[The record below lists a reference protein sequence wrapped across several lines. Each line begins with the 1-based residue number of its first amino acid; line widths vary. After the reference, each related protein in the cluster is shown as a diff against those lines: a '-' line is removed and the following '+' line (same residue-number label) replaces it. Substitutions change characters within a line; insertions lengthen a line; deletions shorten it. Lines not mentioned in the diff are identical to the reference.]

1 MGALV
6 SLSEFLSRVE
16 EIAAENPAYRT
27 GGSGMDGTCDCVGLI
42 MGAVRRAGGKWP
54 WLHSSNDAAR
64 KGVTALEQIGKVS
77 DLVPGEMVFKHLK
90 PGDSGY
96 DLPKRYAGD
105 PDRNDYVHV
114 GVVLSVNPLRIR
126 HMTSPRVMLDTKL
139 GKWSHHGWCT
149 LIRKDP
155 EEPGEKAD
163 DGKDGERTVPEKV
176 TIESTNGLPV
186 KLRDKP
192 STSCSLYWEI
202 PSGAEGTLLSSNGDW
217 SRVEAADANGRVRT
231 GWMKSEF
238 VVPAVE
244 GDSEQAIPRE
254 KLEAVLFALAEMD
267 RLLDSVSEMLGGVG

>member
-27 GGSGMDGTCDCVGLI
+27 GGSGTDGTCDCVGLI

-126 HMTSPRVMLDTKL
+126 HMTSPRVMLDSKL

-155 EEPGEKAD
+155 EAPREDQDEW
-163 DGKDGERTVPEKV
+163 KDGEKTVPEKV

-202 PSGAEGTLLSSNGDW
+202 PSGGNGVRLSREGDW
-217 SRVEAADANGRVRT
+217 SRVEVSDANGRIRT

-238 VVPAVE
+238 VVPAAE
-244 GDSEQAIPRE
+244 ENSGRSLSPEQ
-254 KLEAVLFALAEMD
+254 LEAVLFALAEIQQ
-267 RLLDSVSEMLGGVG
+267 LLDSVSEMLGGVG